1 MANIFER
8 AWGNYAAFL
17 EFVINGKP
25 SDDEDWF
32 DEKKG
37 LVQMYAF
44 ASLLPYTLTKDNYD
58 NFLLMN
64 SVNYVSPGKVD
75 HDNSDHVEKHTQLEH
90 RTPLVP
96 QYSYFLDRLDS
107 LIAEAVDPRDEPKYE
122 ELQGKVTKSQQ
133 SLLNY
138 QRFVDGGWADYV
150 LNNPGIPTEEL
161 RARRVIWER
170 DNGHSIQ
177 LKHLKNLVSQDN
189 SRLNAW
195 LRSKL
200 KPELHALLK
209 ARQFFDD
216 PGYQIKLPIAAD
228 HDDPSKIDYWREFP
242 MQLPRMQLDEFLT
255 NDAMVSHTFLTKEE
269 HYKRVEEKWKV
280 SAKGRWGIFRGGG
293 SAERRTLEELSTKSE
308 FSVEVSFKRF
318 EEVPIF
324 RDEWFQEV
332 LFSTVGKQFA
342 EFWGPGGLLATY
354 PKTLIVARGMTVKV
368 GISDEY
374 KRTLEKYFATGG
386 SVRFGPFFSGGGNYS
401 KDEKYM
407 DYRFTQQGF
416 ELSDS
421 EKTIRLLGARVARPN
436 WSKALADGYYSP
448 ITIDDLMA
456 ATKAMDEIIQRKE
469 DGPGTYPSEG

>member
-1 MANIFER
+1 MADIFQR
-8 AWGNYAAFL
+8 AWGNYCALL
-17 EFVINGKP
+17 EFLVNGKP
-25 SDDEDWF
+25 NDDEDWF
-32 DEKKG
+32 DEEKG
-37 LVQMYAF
+37 LVQLYAF
-44 ASLLPYTLTKDNYD
+44 ASLLPYTLSKDNYD
-58 NFLLMN
+58 NYLLMN
-64 SVNYVSPGKVD
+64 AVNYVSPGKVD
-75 HDNSDHVEKHTQLEH
+75 HDNSGHLEKHSQLEH

-96 QYSYFLDRLDS
+96 QYGYFLDRLDV
-107 LIAEAVDPRDEPKYE
+107 LIAQAVDPRDEPQYE
-122 ELQGKVTKSQQ
+122 KLQEKVRRSQQ
-133 SLLNY
+133 DLLNY
-138 QRFVDGGWADYV
+138 QRFVDGSWSDYV
-150 LNNPGIPTEEL
+150 LNNPGIPAEEL

-177 LKHLKNLVSQDN
+177 LRHLKNLVSLDN

-200 KPELHALLK
+200 KPELHALLR

-216 PGYQIKLPIAAD
+216 PGYQIKLPVAAD
-228 HDDPSKIDYWREFP
+228 HDDPSKVDYWREFH
-242 MQLPRMQLDEFLT
+242 MQLPRIQLDEFLA
-255 NDAMVSHTFLTKEE
+255 NDAAVTHSFLSKEE

-280 SAKGRWGIFRGGG
+280 SAKGRWGLFRAGG
-293 SAERRTLEELSTKSE
+293 SAERRKLEELSTKTE

-354 PKTLIVARGMTVKV
+354 PKTMIVARGMTVKV

-374 KRTLEKYFATGG
+374 KKVLEQFFASGG
-386 SVRFGPFFSGGGNYS
+386 SVGFGPFFSGSGNYS

-407 DYRFTQQGF
+407 DYKFAQQGF

-421 EKTIRLLGARVARPN
+421 EKTVRLLGARVARPN
-436 WSKALADGYYSP
+436 WSKALVDEHYSP
-448 ITIDDLMA
+448 LT
-456 ATKAMDEIIQRKE
+456 E
-469 DGPGTYPSEG
+469 DGLNGAVKAIDQVIAEKNKKSGGTP